1 MENSKL
7 LKLPHPRY
15 LKTLLMMLDTENS
28 NLSSGHIKYLTE
40 KLKKLDENAKFV
52 TLMLE
57 EIYVKKNI
65 SYKGG
70 KIVGAD
76 IQSVDTSTI
85 QTFMISSI
93 YCHNKD
99 VVGLFPATNLKYD
112 FSYMLVLQIL
122 KLLTEAGYHVLCMI
136 SDNNGVNRKMYEEIC
151 GGVLRVSFLN
161 PVNPDIKTF
170 TLFDGVHIL
179 KTIRNIWLNQKDP
192 KQTFVI
198 PKIPENLHER
208 NCSFDTD
215 TKLFAC
221 VGDLKNVYREEQN
234 NIIKLA
240 PSLDRKVLYPTS
252 IERQNVSLCLRLFD
266 EKNIAALK
274 MKYAND
280 ISCVEGAIAFLKL
293 IGDWWKIINCNSFY
307 KDIRLRDPR
316 CAPIQSVDDEN
327 LIFLE
332 NFLKWLELWN
342 NLEVQGEPKKS
353 RNGKLTLQTQ
363 LSLTHSLKTI
373 IALCRYLTDDLQ
385 FQYILLFKFQTDA
398 LEDRFGKYR
407 QMSGGN
413 YHISVMQVLES
424 ERTLKMLSVLKL
436 KSSNK
441 GEFSLKEF
449 LDSCEQESSEDENEL
464 VEKFEDALIAE
475 DEAISQD
482 EAEVLVYIAGYIAH
496 RTNMTLKCI
505 QCKSLIS
512 HNRKLEV
519 DSCNRPD
526 LVYLKHLDR
535 GGLKWP
541 KKFLVEIVS
550 QMFVLFKVL
559 IGQDF
564 EIEFIK
570 VRNQRVLLKKLAIEM
585 LIYKDTS
592 MIYGTCE
599 CGECPI

>member
-1 MENSKL
+1 
-7 LKLPHPRY
+7 
-15 LKTLLMMLDTENS
+15 
-28 NLSSGHIKYLTE
+28 
-40 KLKKLDENAKFV
+40 
-52 TLMLE
+52 
-57 EIYVKKNI
+57 
-65 SYKGG
+65 
-70 KIVGAD
+70 
-76 IQSVDTSTI
+76 
-85 QTFMISSI
+85 
-93 YCHNKD
+93 
-99 VVGLFPATNLKYD
+99 
-112 FSYMLVLQIL
+112 
-122 KLLTEAGYHVLCMI
+122 
-136 SDNNGVNRKMYEEIC
+136 
-151 GGVLRVSFLN
+151 
-161 PVNPDIKTF
+161 
-170 TLFDGVHIL
+170 
-179 KTIRNIWLNQKDP
+179 
-192 KQTFVI
+192 
-198 PKIPENLHER
+198 
-208 NCSFDTD
+208 
-215 TKLFAC
+215 
-221 VGDLKNVYREEQN
+221 
-234 NIIKLA
+234 
-240 PSLDRKVLYPTS
+240 
-252 IERQNVSLCLRLFD
+252 LRLFD

-280 ISCVEGAIAFLKL
+280 ISCVEGTIAFLKL

-363 LSLTHSLKTI
+363 LSLTHSLKSI
-373 IALCRYLTDDLQ
+373 IALCRYLIDDLQ

-424 ERTLKMLSVLKL
+424 ERKLKMLSVLKL

-449 LDSCEQESSEDENEL
+449 LDSCEQESSQDENEL
-464 VEKFEDALIAE
+464 VEKFEDALIIAE

-564 EIEFIK
+564 EK
-570 VRNQRVLLKKLAIEM
+570 LNLLK
-585 LIYKDTS
+585 
-592 MIYGTCE
+592 CE
-599 CGECPI
+599 INAYF

>member
-1 MENSKL
+1 
-7 LKLPHPRY
+7 
-15 LKTLLMMLDTENS
+15 
-28 NLSSGHIKYLTE
+28 
-40 KLKKLDENAKFV
+40 
-52 TLMLE
+52 
-57 EIYVKKNI
+57 
-65 SYKGG
+65 
-70 KIVGAD
+70 
-76 IQSVDTSTI
+76 
-85 QTFMISSI
+85 
-93 YCHNKD
+93 
-99 VVGLFPATNLKYD
+99 
-112 FSYMLVLQIL
+112 
-122 KLLTEAGYHVLCMI
+122 
-136 SDNNGVNRKMYEEIC
+136 
-151 GGVLRVSFLN
+151 
-161 PVNPDIKTF
+161 
-170 TLFDGVHIL
+170 
-179 KTIRNIWLNQKDP
+179 
-192 KQTFVI
+192 
-198 PKIPENLHER
+198 
-208 NCSFDTD
+208 
-215 TKLFAC
+215 
-221 VGDLKNVYREEQN
+221 
-234 NIIKLA
+234 
-240 PSLDRKVLYPTS
+240 
-252 IERQNVSLCLRLFD
+252 
-266 EKNIAALK
+266 
-274 MKYAND
+274 
-280 ISCVEGAIAFLKL
+280 
-293 IGDWWKIINCNSFY
+293 
-307 KDIRLRDPR
+307 
-316 CAPIQSVDDEN
+316 
-327 LIFLE
+327 
-332 NFLKWLELWN
+332 
-342 NLEVQGEPKKS
+342 
-353 RNGKLTLQTQ
+353 LQTQ
-363 LSLTHSLKTI
+363 LYLTHSLKTI
-373 IALCRYLTDDLQ
+373 IALCRYLIDDLQ

-424 ERTLKMLSVLKL
+424 VRKLKMLSLLKL

-592 MIYGTCE
+592 MIYGTWE
-599 CGECPI
+599 CGECPMYN